1 MDVQAMLTRITIE
14 NFKSY
19 CNAELPLATLTLLIG
34 ANASG
39 KSNAI
44 EALRF
49 LSLLAQGRRLDD
61 ILRWVHR
68 EDILVR
74 GTMLDLTYDG
84 TDTLALGCSL
94 SNTLPWTDFRI
105 GLSVK
110 EGGMRIIEECVF
122 GNHSTVPLYE
132 VKHPAQGFS
141 HEVQVAYNNFARG
154 GRKPTIACTDQ
165 QAIFTQFETPSRFH
179 PGEARETIPDITGK
193 LQQAL
198 QGTLFLDPNP
208 SRMRTYSF
216 INDKMLQNDGANLSS
231 VLYDL
236 CEVRDK
242 KQSVLKFIRHLPEQ
256 DIQDIRFLETPR
268 REVMLQ
274 LIETFAGDERTRDAP
289 ILSDGTLR
297 VLSVAAA
304 LLSAASGSLVVIEE
318 IDNGV
323 HPSRVEELLA
333 NIQQTAKARELR
345 VLLTSHNPALFDAL
359 PMESVPDVVSCY
371 RDPEMGDSRLL
382 RFEALAT
389 YPELVARGP
398 LGQLMTTGTLE
409 KALKSQTTP
418 KMRKADT
425 LKWLESFQAGID
437 DA

>member
-1 MDVQAMLTRITIE
+1 MLTCITME

-19 CNAELPLATLTLLIG
+19 HKAELPLAALTLLIG

-61 ILRWVHR
+61 IFRSVQR
-68 EDILVR
+68 EDVAVR
-74 GTMLDLTYDG
+74 GTMRDLTYDG
-84 TDTLALGCSL
+84 ADTLTLGCSL
-94 SNTLPWTDFRI
+94 SNTEPWTHFRI
-105 GLSVK
+105 SLGVEES
-110 EGGMRIIEECVF
+110 GMRIIEERIF
-122 GNHSTVPLYE
+122 GEHSTVPLYE
-132 VKHPAQGFS
+132 LKHPAQGFS

-154 GRKPTIACTDQ
+154 GRKPTIPCTDQ
-165 QAIFTQFETPSRFH
+165 QAIFTQLETTSRFN
-179 PGEARETIPDITGK
+179 PGEARQVIPEVAGK

-208 SRMRTYSF
+208 SRMRMYSF
-216 INDKMLQNDGANLSS
+216 ITDNILRDDGTNLSA

-236 CEVRDK
+236 CEVNHQKERIL
-242 KQSVLKFIRHLPEQ
+242 QFIRHLPEQ

-274 LIETFAGDERTRDAP
+274 LVETFAGREQERDAP
-289 ILSDGTLR
+289 VLSDGTLR

-304 LLSAASGSLVVIEE
+304 LLSAAPGSLVVIEE

-323 HPSRVEELLA
+323 HPSRVGELLS
-333 NIQQTAKARELR
+333 NIQEIAKTRELR

-359 PMESVPDVVSCY
+359 PMEAVPDVVSCY
-371 RDPEMGDSRLL
+371 RDPQKGDSRLQ
-382 RFEALAT
+382 RFESLAD
-389 YPELVARGP
+389 YPELVTLGP
-398 LGQLMTTGTLE
+398 LGQLMTKGTLE
-409 KALKSQTTP
+409 RALKSQVTP
-418 KMRKADT
+418 EMRKASAR
-425 LKWLESFQAGID
+425 KWLENLKAEIESG
-437 DA
+437 